1 MFKVGDKVR
10 IREDLEAGKVYGGV
24 NFISLMREF
33 LGKEVTITDVSYGGN
48 FLLDIDE
55 DRFFWSTE
63 MFEPK
68 TDSGSEVLELSKAVI
83 GYEDIV
89 YIKKKDYQFR

>member
-1 MFKVGDKVR
+1 MFKVGDKIRV
-10 IREDLEAGKVYGGV
+10 REDLEVGKVYGGV

-33 LGKEVTITDVSYGGN
+33 LGKEATITDVSYGGN

-63 MFEPK
+63 MFESK
-68 TDSGSEVLELSKAVI
+68 TDSGSEVLRLPKAVI
-83 GYEDIV
+83 EYEDILD
-89 YIKKKDYQFR
+89 KKRTTN